1 MKSSKPNSIH
11 PTFEEFD
18 LLDRKPFA
26 QRLES
31 FLLTERH
38 FVPNSLVVSLNA
50 SFGSGKSTFLEMWI
64 ADMENRQKDDETA
77 GIPILLNAWESDYAG
92 EPVMALLDSINTL
105 LVKHSGEI
113 AGQKEESALKEA
125 VLDSANYLVAYG
137 NSVVSSLGLGDP
149 MEAGEKAQ
157 AKKDQRQERKKGIQ
171 PLNEF
176 RERRHAFQ
184 VLKVAL
190 ANCFK
195 ESKRPVFIF
204 IDELD
209 RCRPDY
215 AVTYLETIKHLFD
228 TEGLIFILAV
238 DMNQLECSTRVLY
251 GDLNFSEY
259 FRKFCHRV
267 VKLPEPS
274 RQFIGQLCQRY
285 YRDYLVASSDS
296 SIRHS
301 VLPSNSNYIDD
312 ITRFIEFLKLTPR
325 QAQELFRI
333 LGHLTSTTK
342 NTDSNLRPEIGAKA
356 VFMAAS
362 YLGNRLWFDK
372 IVGGPFGLK
381 DINPLLKSLF
391 SKEKD
396 MGWWRKMLIAEQ
408 FDSEGVR
415 PKIDEFLAAVVEAEV
430 LPDVASPEQVH
441 EELRQFFAPYRD
453 SKFSSI
459 GKDIIEIVGFA
470 DTWS

>member
-1 MKSSKPNSIH
+1 MKSSEHNPKH
-11 PTFEEFD
+11 PTFEDFD

-50 SFGSGKSTFLEMWI
+50 GFGSGKSTFLEMWI
-64 ADMENRQKDDETA
+64 DDLEKRQKDDENA

-113 AGQKEESALKEA
+113 ASEKKESALKEA
-125 VLDSANYLVAYG
+125 VFDTANYLVAYG
-137 NSVVSSLGLGDP
+137 NTVVSSLGLGDP
-149 MEAGEKAQ
+149 IEAGEKAQ
-157 AKKDQRQERKKGIQ
+157 AKKDQRQAWKRGIQ
-171 PLNEF
+171 PLEDF
-176 RERRHAFQ
+176 RERRNAFQ
-184 VLKVAL
+184 VLKRTL
-190 ANCFK
+190 ADCFK

-267 VKLPEPS
+267 VNLPEPS
-274 RQFIGQLCQRY
+274 TRFITQLCQRY
-285 YRDYLVASSDS
+285 YEDYLLASSTS
-296 SIRHS
+296 GIRRS
-301 VLPSNSNYIDD
+301 VLPSHSHYLDD
-312 ITRFIEFLKLTPR
+312 IIKFVECLKLTPR

-342 NTDSNLRPEIGAKA
+342 NTDSRLRPEIGAKA
-356 VFMAAS
+356 VFMTAL
-362 YLGNRLWFDK
+362 YLGNRLFFDK
-372 IVGGPFGLK
+372 MVNGPFGLG
-381 DINPLLKSLF
+381 DINPLLGSLF
-391 SKEKD
+391 SKERD
-396 MGWWRKMLIAEQ
+396 IDWWRRMLVGEQ
-408 FDSEGVR
+408 FDNDDVR
-415 PKIDEFLAAVVEAEV
+415 PKIDVFLATVVESGV
-430 LPDVASPEQVH
+430 LPDVESSEQAH
-441 EELRQFFAPYRD
+441 ERLKQFFAPYRD
-453 SKFSSI
+453 STFSSI
-459 GKDIIEIVGFA
+459 GKDIIGIVGFA
-470 DTWS
+470 DTWT